1 MKIKNLNEEKS
12 SVAREIANDKAATR
26 AKEKPCYVYA
36 HHYDATGEVFYIGC
50 GIGPRAFS
58 NCRHKSW
65 KEITGKHAWYV
76 TILHKDLSDTEH
88 LELETIEIAKEKQ
101 NLNHKLVNKTDG
113 GKGAKGLKYAPG
125 THPMIGH
132 IVSEET
138 RKKLSDQRQGF
149 TYSDASKK
157 KMSESHK
164 GVKLEEV
171 TVQKMKEVV
180 KRRMNYYLGISTSD
194 DSTIMFLGQ
203 TLLKEAGYTV
213 SSVWSVQNGKTKS
226 YKGYKWRYA
235 TIQDLKDRGVDDFY
249 NTAEYKEKYG
259 LRPMEEIANDLTQI
273 AEEFKAKETN
283 STDSKI

>member
-1 MKIKNLNEEKS
+1 MTKIKNLNEEKS
-12 SVAREIANDKAATR
+12 EAAREIANGKSATR

-36 HHYDATGEVFYIGC
+36 HHYDATGEIFYIGC

-65 KEITGKHAWYV
+65 KEITVKHDWYV

-88 LELETIEIAKEKQ
+88 LVLETTEIAKEKQ
-101 NLNHKLVNKTDG
+101 NPNHKLINKTDG
-113 GKGAKGLKYAPG
+113 GKGTKGMKYAPG

-138 RKKLSDQRQGF
+138 RKKLSDKRQGF

-171 TVQKMKEVV
+171 TVAKMKVV
-180 KRRMNYYLGISTSD
+180 SKRQANYYLGISSSD
-194 DSTIMFLGQ
+194 DSTIMIPDQ
-203 TLLKEAGYTV
+203 KSLKAKGFNL
-213 SSVWSVQNGKTKS
+213 SSVWSCINGHRKEHR
-226 YKGYKWRYA
+226 GYKWRYA
-235 TIQDLKDRGVDDFY
+235 TIQDLKDRGMDDFY
-249 NTAEYKEKYG
+249 NTAELLQEYRSRFQYCISKLQRKTKIKKRYKWYWG
-259 LRPMEEIANDLTQI
+259 NQ
-273 AEEFKAKETN
+273 
-283 STDSKI
+283 

>member
-12 SVAREIANDKAATR
+12 SVAREIANDKASTLS
-26 AKEKPCYVYA
+26 KEKPCYVYA
-36 HHYDATGEVFYIGC
+36 HHYDSTGEIFYIGC

-88 LELETIEIAKEKQ
+88 LELETIEIAKEKE
-101 NLNHKLVNKTDG
+101 NPNHKLVNKTDG

-138 RKKLSDQRQGF
+138 RKKLSDKRQGF
-149 TYSDASKK
+149 TYSEESKK

-171 TVQKMKEVV
+171 TVAKMKVV
-180 KRRMNYYLGISTSD
+180 AKRQANYYLGINVSD
-194 DSTIMFLGQ
+194 DST
-203 TLLKEAGYTV
+203 TLIPDQKTLKEKGFNL
-213 SSVWSVQNGKTKS
+213 SSVWCCINGHRKEH
-226 YKGYKWRYA
+226 KGYKWRYA
-235 TIQDLKDRGVDDFY
+235 TIQDLKDRGMDDFY

-259 LRPMEEIANDLTQI
+259 LRPMEEIANTLTQI
-273 AEEFKAKETN
+273 AIFKHRRITRLFE
-283 STDSKI
+283 I